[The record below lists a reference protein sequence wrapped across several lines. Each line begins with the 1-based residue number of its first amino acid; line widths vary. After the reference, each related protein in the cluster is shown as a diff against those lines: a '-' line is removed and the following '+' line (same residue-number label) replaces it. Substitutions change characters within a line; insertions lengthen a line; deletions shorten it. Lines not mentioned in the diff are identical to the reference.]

1 VSTPDFEPSAAGE
14 AVRAALAAAD
24 RRRRARE
31 ASRLLWRAAPVIAG
45 AALAV
50 AVARRWTPWSVWAP
64 VAILIAGTVALVAYI
79 VVATRARALADRA
92 AAAID
97 LDAGL
102 GGELRSASWFANR
115 DGRDD
120 WANLHLE
127 RAATRLTSIDW
138 TRLYPTV
145 RAPRARV
152 ASVLMI
158 AGALALTFG
167 LPQRAS
173 ARRAAITPS
182 SSTTK
187 PVPADTLLQPDGL
200 LLPPE
205 LMAKLQA
212 LLDAAQRGNTEAA
225 ERLASNEELRELL
238 NKLARD
244 PELLAK
250 LAKALAAADP
260 QKGPTAKELK
270 ELAERARRAADMAA
284 MSQDMREALEK
295 MADEAESAE
304 AQESANEEGQPV
316 SSEGPQQGDTGE
328 SNAAS
333 SMQELSVQMARQ
345 ANPGGGAGIMMM
357 SNPGEKGSGPPGA
370 GVGGSGSEETAAAA
384 AAALAEAF
392 KQEVVEASQDNP
404 GDNIDTEVRRKSEQ
418 GSSKVSFTHGAAGQ
432 FDKSRAAAPPP
443 VPEARRNGVQSY
455 FIRKSQ

>member
-1 VSTPDFEPSAAGE
+1 VTTPDFVPSAAAE
-14 AVRAALAAAD
+14 AVREALAAAD

-50 AVARRWTPWSVWAP
+50 AVARRWTVWSAWTPAAV
-64 VAILIAGTVALVAYI
+64 VVIGVVALAAYI
-79 VVATRARALADRA
+79 FVVTRSRALADRA

-97 LDAGL
+97 RDADL

-115 DGRDD
+115 EVRDE
-120 WANLHLE
+120 WADLHLE
-127 RAATRLTSIDW
+127 RAAARLSNVDW
-138 TRLYPTV
+138 SRLYPSV
-145 RAPRARV
+145 RAPRARF

-173 ARRAAITPS
+173 ARRPTGTPS
-182 SSTTK
+182 SEATK
-187 PVPADTLLQPDGL
+187 AVAPGPLMQPDGI

-205 LMAKLQA
+205 LMAKLQE
-212 LLDAAQRGNTEAA
+212 LLDAAQSGNTEAA

-238 NKLARD
+238 NRLAQD

-260 QKGPTAKELK
+260 KKGPTAKELK

-295 MADEAESAE
+295 MAEEAESAE
-304 AQESANEEGQPV
+304 AQESASNEEGR
-316 SSEGPQQGDTGE
+316 SSDGPQQGDTGE
-328 SNAAS
+328 TNAAS

-345 ANPGGGAGIMMM
+345 ADPGGGAGIMMM

-370 GVGGSGSEETAAAA
+370 GVGGSGSDEAAAAA
-384 AAALAEAF
+384 AAALAAAF

-418 GSSKVSFTHGAAGQ
+418 GSSKMGFTHGAAGQ